1 MTDYKQRHL
10 FPGGNTSKGFYSF
23 YRYILS
29 QEDSNRIICIKGGPG
44 TGKSSF
50 MKKIGK
56 HFGEMGYSI
65 EYHHCSSDNTSLDGV
80 VIQELK
86 VALLDGTSPHIVDP
100 INPGAVDEI
109 LNVGV
114 ALDSKFLAKNKKDII
129 KINKEI
135 GKSFKRAYRFLGS
148 AKSIPED
155 WSILNS
161 ESLKPFAVSDLIDTI
176 FSSLPID
183 DSKPG
188 HGNDR
193 HIFSTAFTP
202 NGIVSFN
209 EELSKEVENLIVI
222 KGGPGLGKSE
232 ILRKVGSRLQKSGYF
247 VEYLHD
253 PFIPERIE
261 NILIPEAS
269 IGIFTSNEISNIN
282 YPSVTYSMS
291 DFCNNSSLLD
301 RVDEVLYDQKQFD
314 ALVAKGLSCIKNSKA
329 LHDKLESFYI
339 QAMDFSIV
347 DKFFDETVKKIET
360 YI

>member
-1 MTDYKQRHL
+1 MTNYKQRHL

-44 TGKSSF
+44 TGKSSL

-65 EYHHCSSDNTSLDGV
+65 EYHHCSSDNNSLDGV

-114 ALDSKFLAKNKKDII
+114 ALDSKFLAENKKDII
-129 KINKEI
+129 KLNKEI

-148 AKSIPED
+148 AKSIHED
-155 WSILNS
+155 WSVLNS

-176 FSSLPID
+176 CASLPID
-183 DSKPG
+183 KSKSG

-202 NGIVSFN
+202 NGIVSYN
-209 EELSKEVENLIVI
+209 EDLSKEVENLIVI
-222 KGGPGLGKSE
+222 KGGPGFGKSE
-232 ILRKVGSRLQKSGYF
+232 ILRKVGLSLQKSGYF

-261 NILIPEAS
+261 NILVPEAS
-269 IGIFTSNEISNIN
+269 IGIFTSNEISNIT
-282 YPSVTYSMS
+282 YPSVTYNMS
-291 DFCNNSSLLD
+291 DFCSKSSLLD
-301 RVDEVLYDQKQFD
+301 RVNETLYDQKQFD
-314 ALVAKGLSCIKNSKA
+314 SLVTKGLSCINHSKA
-329 LHDKLESFYI
+329 LHDQLETFYI
-339 QAMDFSIV
+339 QAMDFSVV
-347 DKFFDETVKKIET
+347 DILYNETIKKIES